1 MPASVGRQGGALENF
16 LRGRFVH
23 FWSSGSLSKV
33 GRFSFSSGRG
43 CARGAIANF
52 LRGRLVHF
60 WVLWGVCRIGLSQA
74 SDTPIG
80 TKDTL
85 DFFRRRRFHRACGDC
100 TRGGHFL
107 VTATVG
113 PWIESG
119 LFRSWRAVSFECS
132 FQRSGPGK
140 QSLLNACPGA
150 QASNAQASSG
160 APSLQGTSPIGARR
174 EPHGGVADCR
184 VHRRPPSE
192 QRNEVPT
199 GKRGNVS
206 FLISALALCQSFGY
220 RSWSRSFVHLGRS
233 TE

>member
-1 MPASVGRQGGALENF
+1 MQNRPFTGLRHPHRDKGHPGLFFASAGFTGLVEIALAAF
-16 LRGRFVH
+16 I
-23 FWSSGSLSKV
+23 
-33 GRFSFSSGRG
+33 FSSLPLS
-43 CARGAIANF
+43 A
-52 LRGRLVHF
+52 LR
-60 WVLWGVCRIGLSQA
+60 S
-74 SDTPIG
+74 S
-80 TKDTL
+80 
-85 DFFRRRRFHRACGDC
+85 
-100 TRGGHFL
+100 
-107 VTATVG
+107 
-113 PWIESG
+113 SG

-140 QSLLNACPGA
+140 QSLFNACPGA

-160 APSLQGTSPIGARR
+160 APSLQGTSPTGARR

-206 FLISALALCQSFGY
+206 FLISARALCQYVWISVVESIVCSFFGP
-220 RSWSRSFVHLGRS
+220 S